1 VAEYVI
7 GIDVGTTY
15 TGAAVVREGRA
26 QVVPLG
32 NRSSVVP
39 TVILLREDH
48 EILTGE
54 SADRRAVTD
63 PDRVAREFKRRLG
76 DTTPLLLGGT
86 PMSPQALVGRM
97 LRWVIDRVAEVEG
110 EQPSY
115 VALSHPANWGP
126 YKLDLLDQA
135 VRLADLD
142 AVATITE
149 PEAAARYYA
158 SNERMETGDVVA
170 VYDLGGGTFD
180 TAVLRKT
187 DLDFEIL
194 GSPEGIEHL
203 GGIDIDEAVFGHVAR
218 ELGDGLTDLD
228 QDDPATMSALVRLRR
243 DCVEAK
249 EALSLDHEVSI
260 PVLLPG
266 LQTTVILTRE
276 GLEKLIRPI
285 LGDTIQAL
293 HRALRS
299 ADVEPDDLASVLL
312 VGGASR
318 MPIVAEMVTEEIGR
332 RVVVDA
338 HPKHAVALGTALAAD
353 LLHARERGVAAAP
366 VAVVPPRPSDPPA
379 PPAVPP
385 TEAPIDSTP
394 ESDDTDRTTVVTAAA
409 GIGSTPQ
416 TEAVADETPNGG
428 RRWIVAAA
436 AAAIVVAGVVGFVV
450 FSGGGDDSSSSPV
463 ADSAVATAAPAD
475 TVSATEIPAPETTPE
490 TTPDTTPDTTA
501 EDEPAAETTPEAPNV
516 AATALDTDIARLGE
530 GNRLPAGVFPDGV
543 ARDASGDLWVAA
555 TASGEVFR
563 IDPVTG
569 ARERFE
575 VGSEPLAVTTSDSYV
590 WVTLRSGAQVA
601 RFDPASSAVEFIA
614 VSESPSSFGWGAG
627 SLWVTA
633 ASGWVDRLNPE
644 TLEITASIALD
655 SPNGVA
661 VAGGYAWVS
670 LGEENRL
677 AKIDVE
683 TNQVIGAIDVGERPD
698 AVATDGEAI
707 WVTHRA
713 GGTVWRIDVSTDEVT
728 HRIPVGTA
736 PSAIAID
743 GDRVWVVDNVDGTLT
758 LIDRLLGEVV
768 SQEWVGAAPLG
779 VATTGPLCAYD
790 TAATP
795 CDSVWITLSRE
806 DTLAE
811 VRIEDTDTPVYP
823 TARVHEIVATPDGRY
838 EVTFGA
844 EQFTPDSSGQFQVHL
859 YWNDVPV
866 AEAGLPGAGPWLAW
880 DQPDVVVDPFFDIA
894 NRPPGATAICIVV
907 VDVTNAIADVDGDGT
922 VDYDTGNCMA
932 LPDL

>member
-1 VAEYVI
+1 MADYVI
-7 GIDVGTTY
+7 GVDVGTTY
-15 TGAAVVREGRA
+15 TGAAVVRAGRA

-54 SADRRAVTD
+54 SAERRAMTD

-86 PMSPQALVGRM
+86 PMSPQALMGRM
-97 LRWVIDRVAEVEG
+97 LRWVVDRVAEVEG

-115 VALSHPANWGP
+115 VALSYPANWGP

-142 AVATITE
+142 AVKTITE

-158 SNERMETGDVVA
+158 SNERMETGDIVA

-180 TAVLRKT
+180 AAVLRKT
-187 DLDFEIL
+187 DLGFEIL

-203 GGIDIDEAVFGHVAR
+203 GGIDIDEAVFGYVAR
-218 ELGDGLTDLD
+218 ELGDGLADLD
-228 QDDPATMSALVRLRR
+228 PDDPATMSALVRLRR

-249 EALSLDHEVSI
+249 EGLSLDLEVSI

-266 LQTTVILTRE
+266 LQTTVLLTRE
-276 GLEKLIRPI
+276 GLENMIRPI
-285 LGDTIQAL
+285 LGDTIQAM

-299 ADVEPDDLASVLL
+299 AGVEPDDLSSVLL

-353 LLHARERGVAAAP
+353 LFYARERGVTVAP
-366 VAVVPPRPSDPPA
+366 VAVVPPRPSDPP
-379 PPAVPP
+379 VPP
-385 TEAPIDSTP
+385 TEPPTDSTSKP
-394 ESDDTDRTTVVTAAA
+394 DDTDRTTVVTTGVGA
-409 GIGSTPQ
+409 GSTPE
-416 TEAVADETPNGG
+416 TEVLADETRSGG
-428 RRWIVAAA
+428 RRWILAVAVAAA
-436 AAAIVVAGVVGFVV
+436 TIVVAGVLGFVV
-450 FSGGGDDSSSSPV
+450 SSGGDSSSSPV
-463 ADSAVATAAPAD
+463 GDSAVGTAAPVETGA
-475 TVSATEIPAPETTPE
+475 ATETPP
-490 TTPDTTPDTTA
+490 PDTMAD
-501 EDEPAAETTPEAPNV
+501 DEPAAETTVTPETTTVVVSGFN
-516 AATALDTDIARLGE
+516 TDIAGFRE
-530 GNRLPAGVFPDGV
+530 GNQLPVGEFPDGV
-543 ARDASGDLWVAA
+543 ARDVSGDLWVAA

-563 IDPVTG
+563 IEPVTG
-569 ARERFE
+569 AQERFE
-575 VGSEPLAVTTSDSYV
+575 LGSEPLAVTTSDDYV

-601 RFDPASSAVEFIA
+601 RIDPSTSAVELIA
-614 VSESPSSFGWGAG
+614 VSEGPSSFGWGAD

-633 ASGWVDRLNPE
+633 ASGWVDRVNPE
-644 TLEITASIALD
+644 TLEVAASIPLD

-683 TNQVIGAIDVGERPD
+683 TNQVVGGVDVGERPD
-698 AVATDGEAI
+698 ALATDGEAI
-707 WVTHRA
+707 WVAHRD
-713 GGTVWRIDVSTDEVT
+713 GGSVWRIDVDTDEVT
-728 HRIPVGTA
+728 HQIPVGPA

-758 LIDRLLGEVV
+758 LIDRLRGEVV

-779 VATTGPLCAYD
+779 LATANPVCAYD
-790 TAATP
+790 AVPTP
-795 CDSVWITLSRE
+795 CDSVWVTLSRA

-811 VRIEDTDTPVYP
+811 VRIEDADAPMTPSAAVQD
-823 TARVHEIVATPDGRY
+823 IVLAPEGRY

-844 EQFTPDSSGQFQVHL
+844 ENFIPDIPGQFHVHL

-866 AEAGLPGAGPWLAW
+866 GEAGVPGAGPWLVW
-880 DQPDVVVDPFFDIA
+880 DQPDVVLEPFFDVA
-894 NRPPGATAICIVV
+894 NRPAGSTAICIVV
-907 VDVTNAIADVDGDGT
+907 TDVNHAIADVNGDGT
-922 VDYDTGNCMA
+922 VDFDTGSCMA

>member
-1 VAEYVI
+1 MAEYVI

-26 QVVPLG
+26 EVVPLG

-97 LRWVIDRVAEVEG
+97 LRWVVDRVAEVEG
-110 EQPSY
+110 EQPSF
-115 VALSHPANWGP
+115 VAVSHPANWGP
-126 YKLDLLDQA
+126 YKLDLLEQA

-158 SNERMETGDVVA
+158 SNERMETGDIVA

-180 TAVLRKT
+180 AAVLRKT
-187 DLDFEIL
+187 ELDFEIL

-203 GGIDIDEAVFGHVAR
+203 GGIDIDEAVFGYVAR
-218 ELGDGLTDLD
+218 ELGDGLADLD
-228 QDDPATMSALVRLRR
+228 PDDPAAMTALVRLRR

-249 EALSLDHEVSI
+249 EALSLDPEVSI

-266 LQTTVILTRE
+266 LQTSVVMTRE
-276 GLEKLIRPI
+276 DLENLIRPM
-285 LGDTIQAL
+285 LGDTVQAL

-299 ADVEPDDLASVLL
+299 AAVEPDDISSVLL

-318 MPIVAEMVTEEIGR
+318 MPIVAELVTEEIGR

-353 LLHARERGVAAAP
+353 LLHARERGVTAAP
-366 VAVVPPRPSDPPA
+366 VAVVPPRPSDPP
-379 PPAVPP
+379 VPP
-385 TEAPIDSTP
+385 VEPTP
-394 ESDDTDRTTVVTAAA
+394 EPDADRTTVVATAVDA
-409 GIGSTPQ
+409 GSIPE
-416 TEAVADETPNGG
+416 TEVGGDETAGGG

-436 AAAIVVAGVVGFVV
+436 AAALVVAGVVGFVA
-450 FSGGGDDSSSSPV
+450 FSGGGDSTPSPV
-463 ADSAVATAAPAD
+463 ADSGVETVAPAE
-475 TVSATEIPAPETTPE
+475 TPAPETTP
-490 TTPDTTPDTTA
+490 DTMA
-501 EDEPAAETTPEAPNV
+501 QDEPAPDATIAAETTIAPETTIAAETTMV
-516 AATALDTDIARLGE
+516 AASGLNTDIAGFGE
-530 GNRLPAGVFPDGV
+530 GIRLPTGVFPDGV

-555 TASGEVFR
+555 TGSGEVFR

-575 VGSEPLAVTTSDSYV
+575 VGSEPLAVTTSDAYV

-614 VSESPSSFGWGAG
+614 VSESPGSFGWGAD

-633 ASGWVDRLNPE
+633 ASGWVDRVNPA
-644 TLEITASIALD
+644 TLEVTASIALD
-655 SPNGVA
+655 APNGVA

-683 TNQVIGAIDVGERPD
+683 TNQVVGLLEMGARPD

-707 WVTHRA
+707 WVAHRD
-713 GGTVWRIDVSTDEVT
+713 GGTVWRIDVATDEVT

-758 LIDRLLGEVV
+758 LIDRIRGEVLR
-768 SQEWVGAAPLG
+768 QEWVGAAPLG
-779 VATTGPLCAYD
+779 LVTVGPECAQD
-790 TAATP
+790 SGAIP
-795 CDSVWITLSRE
+795 CDSVWVTLSRE

-811 VRIEDTDTPVYP
+811 VRIEYTESPTTPS
-823 TARVHEIVATPDGRY
+823 AQVHDIVLTPEGRY

-844 EQFTPDSSGQFQVHL
+844 EQFTPDILGQFHVHL
-859 YWNDVPV
+859 FWNSLPVGAAGVPG
-866 AEAGLPGAGPWLAW
+866 EGGWLVW
-880 DQPDVVVDPFFDIA
+880 DQPDVVLDPYFDFG
-894 NRPPGATAICIVV
+894 NRPPGATAVCIVV
-907 VDVTNAIADVDGDGT
+907 VDVDHAVADVDGDGT
-922 VDYDTGNCMA
+922 VDYDTGSCMA